1 MSPGYDS
8 YLRAVLGDQVGLRRL
23 DKFKFWNVPGMG
35 QELGK
40 VTPFDVHG
48 WHVLIDER
56 EFAQPTKAATH
67 GVLRYAVAAAGMRRK
82 DGGRRL
88 YDYTTMNFSLAVGG
102 ALGFAAQHY
111 GRRRWNFMRKRPLFS
126 IGLGLFVMAAMV
138 PLIRSI
144 FKVFSVGILIAEKQH
159 ERALRTVQCYDC
171 LCDVHSFTE
180 QQMSEVAT
188 AKLPPNRPGLPPHT
202 PEMEKRF
209 EDGMQL
215 QLLLLSRD
223 LTLIRQFIKNM
234 LHANNV
240 KAVIEASPEQQAVDA
255 QRRVAEGSTP
265 EAEAARQKAQA
276 DAARRER
283 QIAAGIKPI
292 DAPVV
297 PALTKE
303 EEEFQSRQLLQQRVV
318 PSMLCELHRG
328 LRSDPAG
335 YRHPLEWPIFT
346 RDRQVAQL
354 RPELLSPTVVA

>member
-1 MSPGYDS
+1 
-8 YLRAVLGDQVGLRRL
+8 
-23 DKFKFWNVPGMG
+23 
-35 QELGK
+35 
-40 VTPFDVHG
+40 
-48 WHVLIDER
+48 
-56 EFAQPTKAATH
+56 
-67 GVLRYAVAAAGMRRK
+67 
-82 DGGRRL
+82 
-88 YDYTTMNFSLAVGG
+88 
-102 ALGFAAQHY
+102 
-111 GRRRWNFMRKRPLFS
+111 
-126 IGLGLFVMAAMV
+126 
-138 PLIRSI
+138 
-144 FKVFSVGILIAEKQH
+144 
-159 ERALRTVQCYDC
+159 
-171 LCDVHSFTE
+171 
-180 QQMSEVAT
+180 
-188 AKLPPNRPGLPPHT
+188 
-202 PEMEKRF
+202 MEKRF